1 MRCLRGRL
9 RPARTPIPA
18 ALLCT
23 HRCISDGN
31 DVLCQRKCAEYSPTV
46 LPSALVRAEQ
56 SGRYR
61 PAVEDNTGTGT
72 THRLFSPTTWRVSR
86 VVHSRPAC
94 PQCTLNC
101 GRGRT
106 KRARLGG
113 MRSHPQ
119 INVAGYVRQARR
131 RTRMSQRELAA
142 ACAVSASTVS
152 RVEAGRT
159 VLSLTTF
166 SRLLRA
172 AGLRLVVVDEHK
184 RRVPPLKEPPET
196 RDLAGRRF
204 PAHLDLILD
213 PEQGEWWGDHFGLV
227 RPPETFRRD
236 PATRYA
242 HRLVF
247 HRCRGVLVHGETTD
261 WRQRVIEDRRCY
273 QHILQHR
280 QSRFAPNTIP
290 YRRSARARLRPAA
303 SVPTH
308 VRDHDH

>member
-1 MRCLRGRL
+1 MR
-9 RPARTPIPA
+9 
-18 ALLCT
+18 
-23 HRCISDGN
+23 
-31 DVLCQRKCAEYSPTV
+31 
-46 LPSALVRAEQ
+46 
-56 SGRYR
+56 
-61 PAVEDNTGTGT
+61 
-72 THRLFSPTTWRVSR
+72 
-86 VVHSRPAC
+86 
-94 PQCTLNC
+94 
-101 GRGRT
+101 
-106 KRARLGG
+106 
-113 MRSHPQ
+113 RSHPQ

-142 ACAVSASTVS
+142 ACAVSASTIS

-159 VLSLTTF
+159 VLSMTTF

-213 PEQGEWWGDHFGLV
+213 PEQGQWWGDHFGLV
-227 RPPETFRRD
+227 RPPETFHRD
-236 PATRYA
+236 PAARYA

-261 WRQRVIEDRRCY
+261 WRQRVIEDRRRY
-273 QHILQHR
+273 EHMRQHR

>member
-1 MRCLRGRL
+1 MTSSASASVPNILLRCPECTYARRAKRPVSTRSGGQHRHGAPPTDCFPRPRG
-9 RPARTPIPA
+9 ASA
-18 ALLCT
+18 ELCT
-23 HRCISDGN
+23 
-31 DVLCQRKCAEYSPTV
+31 A
-46 LPSALVRAEQ
+46 VR
-56 SGRYR
+56 
-61 PAVEDNTGTGT
+61 P
-72 THRLFSPTTWRVSR
+72 
-86 VVHSRPAC
+86 VHSAP
-94 PQCTLNC
+94 LNC

-106 KRARLGG
+106 NRARLGG

-142 ACAVSASTVS
+142 ACAVSASTIS

-213 PEQGEWWGDHFGLV
+213 PEQGQWWGDHFGLV
-227 RPPETFRRD
+227 RPPETFHRD
-236 PATRYA
+236 PAARYA

-261 WRQRVIEDRRCY
+261 WRQRVIEDHRRY
-273 QHILQHR
+273 EHMRQHR